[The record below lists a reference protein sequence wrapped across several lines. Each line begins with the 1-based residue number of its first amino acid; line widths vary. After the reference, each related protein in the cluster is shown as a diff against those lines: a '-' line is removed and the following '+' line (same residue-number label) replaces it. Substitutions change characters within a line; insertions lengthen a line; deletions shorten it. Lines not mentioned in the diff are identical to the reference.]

1 MDIVILVLLILLN
14 GVFALSELAIV
25 SSSRPRLQAMAEK
38 GSRGAATA
46 LRLLEDPSR
55 LLSTVQIGI
64 TLIGII
70 AGAYGATAIADDI
83 RPWVED
89 VAPSLV
95 QYAPVISFGGVI
107 VLTTFLSLVFGELV
121 PKRMAMAAPERLASM
136 MAPLMA
142 LTELVAAPLVWFLR
156 ACTEGVIR
164 LLGLHKNAQA
174 DVTEEE
180 VKLVIAEG
188 ARAGAIE
195 TDERDMLEGVMRH
208 ADRSVR
214 TIMTPRPE
222 IVFLD
227 PEMEPEEVMEVLEE
241 SGHSR
246 FPVAT
251 GDADKIIGMVQT
263 KDLLRHTGSGG
274 KLDIS
279 AVMHPPIYVPETV
292 NVMRLLEV
300 MRGSPVRMLVITDE
314 YGAVLGIVT
323 GADLL
328 ESIAGDEA
336 LSEDEG
342 LSPPVE
348 RDDGSWLIDGKTPVD
363 ELGDLVGERL
373 NHEEESYSTVAGLVM
388 HQLKDLPREGDKTE
402 RWPLAFE
409 VVDMDGRRIDKV
421 LVRRMEESE
430 TGSG

>member
-1 MDIVILVLLILLN
+1 MDFVILILLILLN

-25 SSSRPRLQAMAEK
+25 SSSRPRLQAMAER
-38 GSRGAATA
+38 GSLGAATA
-46 LRLLEDPSR
+46 LRLLEDPSK

-70 AGAYGATAIADDI
+70 AGAYGATAIANDI
-83 RPWVED
+83 RPWVEQA
-89 VAPSLV
+89 APSLAE
-95 QYAPVISFGGVI
+95 YAPVVSFGGVI

-121 PKRMAMAAPERLASM
+121 PKRMAMAAPEKLAAS

-142 LTELVAAPLVWFLR
+142 FTELISSPLVWLLR
-156 ACTEGVIR
+156 TCTDGVIR
-164 LLGLHKNAQA
+164 MLGLHKHMEA

-227 PEMEPEEVMEVLEE
+227 PEMDAEEVIELIET

-246 FPVAT
+246 FPVAS
-251 GDADKIIGMVQT
+251 GDADNLVGIVQT
-263 KDLLRHTGSGG
+263 KDLLKHVGQGG
-274 KLDIS
+274 QLDIS
-279 AVMHPPIYVPETV
+279 AVMHQPIYVPETV
-292 NVMRLLEV
+292 NVMRLLET
-300 MRGSPVRMLVITDE
+300 MQGSPVRMLVVTDE

-328 ESIAGDEA
+328 ESIAGDVA

-342 LSPPVE
+342 LARPVE
-348 RDDGSWLIDGKTPVD
+348 RADGSWLIDGKTPVD
-363 ELGDLVGERL
+363 ELGDLIGERL
-373 NHEEESYSTVAGLVM
+373 PNDEEGYSTVAGLIM
-388 HQLKDLPREGDKTE
+388 HLLKDLPREGDRTE
-402 RWPLAFE
+402 RWPLSFE

-421 LVRRMEESE
+421 LVYRLEDDGTESD
-430 TGSG
+430 

>member
-1 MDIVILVLLILLN
+1 MDFVILILLILLN

-25 SSSRPRLQAMAEK
+25 SSSRPRLQAMADK
-38 GSRGAATA
+38 GSSGAVTA
-46 LRLLEDPSR
+46 LRLLEDPSK

-64 TLIGII
+64 TLIGVI

-83 RPWVED
+83 RPWVEK
-89 VAPSLV
+89 VAPSLA
-95 QYAPVISFGGVI
+95 QYAPVVSFGGVI

-121 PKRMAMAAPERLASM
+121 PKRMAMAAPEKLAAT

-142 LTELVAAPLVWFLR
+142 LTETAASPLVWLLR
-156 ACTEGVIR
+156 TCTEGVIR
-164 LLGLHKNAQA
+164 MLGLHRHTQA
-174 DVTEEE
+174 EVTEEE
-180 VKLVIAEG
+180 VKLVISEG

-227 PEMEPEEVMEVLEE
+227 PDMGSEEILELIKQ

-246 FPVAT
+246 FPVAS
-251 GDADKIIGMVQT
+251 GDADNLVGIVQT
-263 KDLLRHTGSGG
+263 KDLLAHIGKGG
-274 KLDIS
+274 ELDVS
-279 AVMHPPIYVPETV
+279 AVMHPPTYVPETV
-292 NVMRLLEV
+292 NVMRLLEA

-342 LSPPVE
+342 LARPVE
-348 RDDGSWLIDGKTPVD
+348 RADGSWLIDGKTPVD

-373 NHEEESYSTVAGLVM
+373 PDDEETYSTVAGLIM
-388 HQLKDLPREGDKTE
+388 HLLKDLPKEGDRTE

-421 LVRRMEESE
+421 LVHRMEASE
-430 TGSG
+430 TETG

>member
-1 MDIVILVLLILLN
+1 MDFVILILLILLN

-38 GSRGAATA
+38 GSRGAQRA
-46 LRLLEDPSR
+46 LRMLEDPSK

-64 TLIGII
+64 TLIGVI
-70 AGAYGATAIADDI
+70 AGAYGATAIADDV
-83 RPWVED
+83 RPWLEQI
-89 VAPSLV
+89 APDLAEYS
-95 QYAPVISFGGVI
+95 AAISFGGVV

-121 PKRMAMAAPERLASM
+121 PKRMAMAAPERLAAA

-142 LTELVAAPLVWFLR
+142 MVETVSSPLVWLLR
-156 ACTEGVIR
+156 TCTDGVLR
-164 LLGLHKNAQA
+164 LLGLHKTTQS
-174 DVTEEE
+174 DMTEEE
-180 VKLVIAEG
+180 VKIVIAEG

-195 TDERDMLEGVMRH
+195 TDERDMLQGVMRH

-214 TIMTPRPE
+214 TIMTPRTE

-227 PEMEPEEVMEVLEE
+227 PEMEPDEVLQLIET

-246 FPVAT
+246 FPVAS
-251 GDADKIIGMVQT
+251 GDADNLVGMVQT
-263 KDLLRHTGSGG
+263 KDMLTYMGANG
-274 KLDIS
+274 KLDIM
-279 AVMHPPIYVPETV
+279 AVMHPPTYVPETV
-292 NVMRLLEV
+292 NVMRLLEA
-300 MRGSPVRMLVITDE
+300 MRHSPVRMLAITDE
-314 YGAVLGIVT
+314 YGAILGIVT

-348 RDDGSWLIDGKTPVD
+348 RADGSWLIDGKTPVD
-363 ELGDLVGERL
+363 ELEDLVGQRIEDD
-373 NHEEESYSTVAGLVM
+373 EEGYSTVAGLVI
-388 HQLKDLPREGDKTE
+388 HLFKALPKEGDRVE
-402 RWPLAFE
+402 RFPLAFE

-421 LVRRMEESE
+421 LVKRLEDDEDE
-430 TGSG
+430 TG